1 VTKGKEIMNE
11 TVWILNPVSE
21 KARNLSVTVDIP
33 LEAAQILVNRGID
46 QTEQVHQFLYGTM
59 SDLHD
64 PFLMNG
70 MREAVQRIHKAIYHQ
85 ENILIFGD
93 YDVDGILSVVMLS
106 KALASLGGKVDF
118 FIPDRLKEGYG
129 LKKKYIDLAEQRNA
143 GVVISVDCGVKAV
156 AFVEKAR
163 EKGIDVIITDHH
175 QPGASLPR
183 AVAVLNPAIP
193 NSAYPFKNLA
203 GVGVVFKLIQAL
215 FNGDPKSSQLPHYL
229 KLVSIGTVA
238 DIAEL
243 KNENRIFVKFGLKGL
258 ENVKNIGLKKLMDSC
273 GIKHRNVSVG
283 DVGFRI
289 GPRINAAGRM
299 GMTDLAVRLFFADSS
314 HEVED
319 ITRELERLNSRRQR
333 VEEKVFNQAK
343 SLVEQKAL
351 DNRYKLLILG
361 CEEWHRGV
369 IGIVAS
375 KIKDLFYR
383 PVILFAYKDGKAF
396 GSGRSIR
403 DFSLINCLDE
413 NKDLFQNYGG
423 HTMAVG
429 CELAQRE
436 MANFKNQINTYV
448 HSRITEEQLKRK
460 IRIDA
465 RIDFEDINR
474 AILDIL
480 SLLSPFGLGNPKPVF
495 LTEKAEIIAPPKKI
509 QGRHSKFLVQ
519 KNGKIFESIGWR
531 KGEWAD
537 KLWAGDRIDLVY
549 SLMTSEYLGE
559 EKVTLSLEDIKKA

>member
-1 VTKGKEIMNE
+1 
-11 TVWILNPVSE
+11 
-21 KARNLSVTVDIP
+21 
-33 LEAAQILVNRGID
+33 
-46 QTEQVHQFLYGTM
+46 
-59 SDLHD
+59 
-64 PFLMNG
+64 
-70 MREAVQRIHKAIYHQ
+70 MREAVLRIQKAVSQREK
-85 ENILIFGD
+85 ILIFGD
-93 YDVDGILSVVMLS
+93 YDVDGILSVVTLT
-106 KALASLGGKVDF
+106 KALVSLGGNVDF

-129 LKKKYIDLAEQRNA
+129 LKEKYIDLAEQKNA

-163 EKGIDVIITDHH
+163 QKGIDVIITDHH

-183 AVAVLNPAIP
+183 AEAILNPAIP
-193 NSAYPFKNLA
+193 NSRYPFKKLA
-203 GVGVVFKLIQAL
+203 GIGVVFKLIQAL
-215 FNGDPKSSQLPHYL
+215 LDGDPKSSQLPHYL

-243 KNENRIFVKFGLKGL
+243 RDENRIFVKYGLKGL
-258 ENVKNIGLKKLMDSC
+258 EDVKNIGLKKLMGSC
-273 GIKHRNVSVG
+273 GIKQRSVSVG

-299 GMTDLAVRLFFADSS
+299 GMTDLAVRLFFSDSLQ
-314 HEVED
+314 EVDD

-333 VEEKVFNQAK
+333 VEEKVFKQAK
-343 SLVEQKAL
+343 GLVEQRSL
-351 DNRYKLLILG
+351 DNRYKILILG

-383 PVILFAYKDGKAF
+383 PVILFAYENGKAF

-403 DFSLINCLDE
+403 DFSLISCLDE
-413 NKDLFQNYGG
+413 NKDLFLNYGG

-429 CELAQRE
+429 CELAHRD
-436 MANFKNQINTYV
+436 MANFKDHINAYV
-448 HSRITEEQLKRK
+448 HSRITGEQLKRK
-460 IRIDA
+460 ISIDA

-495 LTEKAEIIAPPKKI
+495 LTEEAEIIAPPTKI
-509 QGRHSKFLVQ
+509 QGKHCKFLVK
-519 KNGKIFESIGWR
+519 KNGKIFESIGWG

-537 KLWAGDRIDLVY
+537 ELWAGDRIDMVY
-549 SLMTSEYLGE
+549 SLMSSEFLGE
-559 EKVTLSLEDIKKA
+559 EKVTLSLEDLKKAQ

>member
-1 VTKGKEIMNE
+1 MNE
-11 TVWILNPVSE
+11 TVWILDPVTE
-21 KARNLSVTVDIP
+21 KAKSLSASVDIP
-33 LEAAQILVNRGID
+33 VEAAQILVNRGID
-46 QTEQVHQFLYGTM
+46 QAEQAHLFLYGTM
-59 SDLHD
+59 KDLHD
-64 PFLMNG
+64 PFLMSG
-70 MREAVQRIHKAIYHQ
+70 MREAVQRIQKAISRQ
-85 ENILIFGD
+85 EKILIFGD
-93 YDVDGILSVVMLS
+93 YDVDGILSVVTLS
-106 KALASLGGKVDF
+106 KALESLGGQVDF

-129 LKKKYIDLAEQRNA
+129 LKEKYIDLAEQRNV

-163 EKGIDVIITDHH
+163 QKGIDVIITDHH

-183 AVAVLNPAIP
+183 ALAILNPAIP
-193 NSAYPFKNLA
+193 NSGYPFKNLA
-203 GVGVVFKLIQAL
+203 GIGVVFKLIQAL
-215 FNGDPKSSQLPHYL
+215 LNGDPKSSQLPHYL

-243 KNENRIFVKFGLKGL
+243 KDENRIFVKFGLKSL
-258 ENVKNIGLKKLMDSC
+258 EEVKNIGLKKLMDSC
-273 GIKHRNVSVG
+273 GIRRRSVSVG

-299 GMTDLAVRLFFADSS
+299 GMTDLAVRLFFSESS
-314 HEVED
+314 HEVEE

-343 SLVEQKAL
+343 SLVERRSL

-375 KIKDLFYR
+375 KIKDVFYR
-383 PVILFAYKDGKAF
+383 PVILFAYEDGKAF

-403 DFSLINCLDE
+403 DFSLIDCLDD
-413 NKDLFQNYGG
+413 NKDLFHNYGG

-429 CELAQRE
+429 CELDHRN
-436 MANFKNQINTYV
+436 MASFKDHINAYV
-448 HSRITEEQLKRK
+448 HSRLTKEQLKRK

-465 RIDFEDINR
+465 KLEFDDIAR
-474 AILDIL
+474 SFLDIL
-480 SLLSPFGLGNPKPVF
+480 TLLSPFGLGNPKPVF
-495 LTEKAEIIAPPKKI
+495 LTEKAEIVAPPKKI
-509 QGRHSKFLVQ
+509 QGKHCKFLVQ
-519 KNGKIFESIGWR
+519 KNGKMFESIGWR

-537 KLWAGDRIDLVY
+537 ELRAGERVDLVY

-559 EKVTLSLEDIKKA
+559 ERLILSLEDIKKAS

>member
-1 VTKGKEIMNE
+1 MNE

-70 MREAVQRIHKAIYHQ
+70 MREAVQRIHKAISHQ

-193 NSAYPFKNLA
+193 NSGYPFKNLA

>member
-1 VTKGKEIMNE
+1 MNE

>member
-1 VTKGKEIMNE
+1 
-11 TVWILNPVSE
+11 
-21 KARNLSVTVDIP
+21 VDIP

-193 NSAYPFKNLA
+193 NSGYPFKNLA